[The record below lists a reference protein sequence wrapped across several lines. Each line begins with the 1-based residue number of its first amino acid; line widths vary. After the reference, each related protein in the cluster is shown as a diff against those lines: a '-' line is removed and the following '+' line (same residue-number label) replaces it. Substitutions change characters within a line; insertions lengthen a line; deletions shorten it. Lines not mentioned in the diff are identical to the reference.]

1 MMKSNMFVS
10 NNESVNPSHQQA
22 MANLDL
28 ISEVLATNKA
38 VCSCSFLEEDDFT
51 QWGYEVLYKAAK
63 YHKTS
68 GEASYRTYA
77 RRALHNNFIDLVKAY
92 EKTIKRKDFSTEL
105 YCYTFEEDR
114 LEHEQNDGEPQAKRS
129 LQEDIESTLE
139 LENSNQAQNLVRS
152 LIRSA
157 NFPEREKTILC
168 NKYDIDLMEEPLAT
182 LQLAE
187 KYHMTP
193 QSVNRICRSAIE
205 KLKKVSA

>member
-1 MMKSNMFVS
+1 MRKIAKNICT
-10 NNESVNPSHQQA
+10 NEVVNPSHQQA

-38 VCSCSFLEEDDFT
+38 VSSCSFLEEDDFA

-92 EKTIKRKDFSTEL
+92 EKTIRRKDFSTEL
-105 YCYTFEEDR
+105 YCYSFEEDCSQ
-114 LEHEQNDGEPQAKRS
+114 HEPSDEESIASNS

-139 LENSNQAQNLVRS
+139 FENSNQNQIWVRN

-157 NFPEREKTILC
+157 NLSNREKDILC
-168 NKYDIDLMEEPLAT
+168 NKYDIDLMVEPLDT
-182 LQLAE
+182 LQLAK
-187 KYHMTP
+187 KYRMTT
-193 QSVNRICRSAIE
+193 QSVNRICRNALE
-205 KLKKVSA
+205 KLRNVPA

>member
-1 MMKSNMFVS
+1 MMKNSMFVS

-28 ISEVLATNKA
+28 ISEVLATHKA
-38 VCSCSFLEEDDFT
+38 VRSCSFLEEEDFA
-51 QWGYEVLYKAAK
+51 QWGYEILYKAANC
-63 YHKTS
+63 HKTN

-77 RRALHNNFIDLVKAY
+77 SRALHNKFIDLVKAY
-92 EKTIKRKDFSTEL
+92 EKTIRRKDFSTEL
-105 YCYTFEEDR
+105 YCYTFEENCSQ
-114 LEHEQNDGEPQAKRS
+114 HEQSDEESIASNS

-139 LENSNQAQNLVRS
+139 FENSNQNQIWVRN

-157 NFPEREKTILC
+157 NLSNREKDILC

-187 KYHMTP
+187 KYHMTT
-193 QSVNRICRSAIE
+193 QSINRICRNALE
-205 KLKKVSA
+205 KLRNVPA

>member
-1 MMKSNMFVS
+1 MMKNSMFVS

-28 ISEVLATNKA
+28 ISEVLATNRA
-38 VCSCSFLEEDDFT
+38 VSSCSFLEEDDFA

-92 EKTIKRKDFSTEL
+92 EKTIRRKDFSTEL
-105 YCYTFEEDR
+105 YCYSFKEDCSQHEPSDEESIAS
-114 LEHEQNDGEPQAKRS
+114 NS
-129 LQEDIESTLE
+129 LQEFIESTLE
-139 LENSNQAQNLVRS
+139 RENSNQAQKWVRNL
-152 LIRSA
+152 IQNA
-157 NFPEREKTILC
+157 NLSDREKTILC
-168 NKYDIDLMEEPLAT
+168 NKYDIDLMQEPLAT

>member
-1 MMKSNMFVS
+1 MMKNNMFVS

-28 ISEVLATNKA
+28 ISEVLATNRA
-38 VCSCSFLEEDDFT
+38 VSSCSFLEEDDFA

-77 RRALHNNFIDLVKAY
+77 KRALHNNFIDLVKAY

-105 YCYTFEEDR
+105 YCYTFEEDCSQ
-114 LEHEQNDGEPQAKRS
+114 HEPSDGESITSNS

-139 LENSNQAQNLVRS
+139 FENSNQNQIWVRN
-152 LIRSA
+152 LIRNA
-157 NFPEREKTILC
+157 NLSNREKDILC

-187 KYHMTP
+187 KYHMTT
-193 QSVNRICRSAIE
+193 QSINRICRNALE
-205 KLKKVSA
+205 KLRNVPA

>member
-10 NNESVNPSHQQA
+10 HNESINPSHQQA

-28 ISEVLATNKA
+28 ISEVLVTNKA
-38 VCSCSFLEEDDFT
+38 VRSCSFLEEEDFA
-51 QWGYEVLYKAAK
+51 QWGYEILYKAAK

-105 YCYTFEEDR
+105 YCYTFEEDCSQ
-114 LEHEQNDGEPQAKRS
+114 HEPSDGESITSNS

-139 LENSNQAQNLVRS
+139 FENSNQNQIWVRN

-157 NFPEREKTILC
+157 NLSNREKDILC

-187 KYHMTP
+187 KYHMTT
-193 QSVNRICRSAIE
+193 QSINRICRNALE
-205 KLKKVSA
+205 KLRNVPA

>member
-1 MMKSNMFVS
+1 MMKNSMFVS

-28 ISEVLATNKA
+28 ISEVLASNKA
-38 VCSCSFLEEDDFT
+38 VGSCSFLEEDDFA

-92 EKTIKRKDFSTEL
+92 EKTIRRKDFSTEL
-105 YCYTFEEDR
+105 YCSQHEPSDEESIAS
-114 LEHEQNDGEPQAKRS
+114 NS
-129 LQEDIESTLE
+129 LQESIESTLE
-139 LENSNQAQNLVRS
+139 RENSNQAQKWVRNL
-152 LIRSA
+152 IQNA
-157 NFPEREKTILC
+157 NLSDREKTILC
-168 NKYDIDLMEEPLAT
+168 NKYDIDLMQEPLAT

>member
-1 MMKSNMFVS
+1 MMKNNMFVS

-38 VCSCSFLEEDDFT
+38 VRSCSFLEEDDFA

-92 EKTIKRKDFSTEL
+92 EKTIRRKDFSTEL
-105 YCYTFEEDR
+105 YCYTFEEDDSQ
-114 LEHEQNDGEPQAKRS
+114 HELSDGESIASNS
-129 LQEDIESTLE
+129 LQESIESTLE
-139 LENSNQAQNLVRS
+139 RENSNQDQKWVRNLIQN
-152 LIRSA
+152 A
-157 NFPEREKTILC
+157 NLSDREMTILC

-187 KYHMTP
+187 KYHMTT
-193 QSVNRICRSAIE
+193 QSINRICRSAIE
-205 KLKKVSA
+205 KLRKVSA

>member
-1 MMKSNMFVS
+1 MMKNNKFVS
-10 NNESVNPSHQQA
+10 NHESVNLSHQQA

-38 VCSCSFLEEDDFT
+38 VSSCCFLEEDDFA

-77 RRALHNNFIDLVKAY
+77 RRALNNKFIDLVKAY
-92 EKTIKRKDFSTEL
+92 EKTIRRKDFSTEL
-105 YCYTFEEDR
+105 YCYSFEEDGSQ
-114 LEHEQNDGEPQAKRS
+114 HEPSDGVSIASNS
-129 LQEDIESTLE
+129 LQESIESTLE
-139 LENSNQAQNLVRS
+139 RENSNQAQKWVRNL
-152 LIRSA
+152 IQNA
-157 NFPEREKTILC
+157 NLSDREMTILC

-187 KYHMTP
+187 KYHMTT
-193 QSVNRICRSAIE
+193 QSINRICRNTLD
-205 KLKKVSA
+205 KLRNIPA

>member
-1 MMKSNMFVS
+1 
-10 NNESVNPSHQQA
+10 
-22 MANLDL
+22 MAD
-28 ISEVLATNKA
+28 NKKMVEA
-38 VCSCSFLEEDDFT
+38 ITSMEEDFA

-105 YCYTFEEDR
+105 YCYTFEEDCSQ
-114 LEHEQNDGEPQAKRS
+114 HEPSDEESIASNS

-139 LENSNQAQNLVRS
+139 FENSNQNQIWVRN

-157 NFPEREKTILC
+157 NLSNREKDILC

-187 KYHMTP
+187 KYHMTT
-193 QSVNRICRSAIE
+193 QSINRICRNALE
-205 KLKKVSA
+205 KLRNVPA

>member
-1 MMKSNMFVS
+1 MMKNSMFVS

-28 ISEVLATNKA
+28 ISEVLATNRA
-38 VCSCSFLEEDDFT
+38 VSSCSFLEEDDFA

-92 EKTIKRKDFSTEL
+92 EKTIRRKDFSTEL
-105 YCYTFEEDR
+105 YCYSFEEDCSQ
-114 LEHEQNDGEPQAKRS
+114 HEPSDEESIASNS
-129 LQEDIESTLE
+129 LQESIESTLE
-139 LENSNQAQNLVRS
+139 RENSNQAQKWVRNL
-152 LIRSA
+152 IQNA
-157 NFPEREKTILC
+157 NLSDREKTILC
-168 NKYDIDLMEEPLAT
+168 NKYDIDLMQEPLAT

>member
-1 MMKSNMFVS
+1 MMKSNIFVS

-38 VCSCSFLEEDDFT
+38 VRSCSFLEEEDFA

-105 YCYTFEEDR
+105 YCYTFEEDCSQ
-114 LEHEQNDGEPQAKRS
+114 HEPSDGESITSNS

-139 LENSNQAQNLVRS
+139 FENSNQNQIWVRN

-157 NFPEREKTILC
+157 NLSNREKDILC

-187 KYHMTP
+187 KYHMTT
-193 QSVNRICRSAIE
+193 QSINRICRNALE
-205 KLKKVSA
+205 KLRNVPA

>member
-1 MMKSNMFVS
+1 MKNNMFVS

-28 ISEVLATNKA
+28 ISEVLATNRA
-38 VCSCSFLEEDDFT
+38 VRSCSFLEKDDFA

-77 RRALHNNFIDLVKAY
+77 RRALNNKFIDLVKAY
-92 EKTIKRKDFSTEL
+92 EKTIRRKDFSTEL

-114 LEHEQNDGEPQAKRS
+114 QEQEQNDGEPQAKRS

-139 LENSNQAQNLVRS
+139 FENNNQNQIWVRN

-157 NFPEREKTILC
+157 NLSEREKDILC
-168 NKYDIDLMEEPLAT
+168 NKYDIDLMVEPLET
-182 LQLAE
+182 LQLAK
-187 KYHMTP
+187 KYHMTT
-193 QSVNRICRSAIE
+193 QSINRICRNALN
-205 KLKKVSA
+205 KLRNVPA

>member
-1 MMKSNMFVS
+1 MMKNKFVS
-10 NNESVNPSHQQA
+10 NNESVNSSHQQA

-28 ISEVLATNKA
+28 ISEVLATNRA
-38 VCSCSFLEEDDFT
+38 VCSCSFLEEDDFA

-77 RRALHNNFIDLVKAY
+77 RRALNNKFIDLVKAY
-92 EKTIKRKDFSTEL
+92 EKTIRRKDFSTEL

-114 LEHEQNDGEPQAKRS
+114 QEQEQNDGEPQAKRS

-139 LENSNQAQNLVRS
+139 LENNNQAQNWVRN
-152 LIRSA
+152 LIQNA
-157 NFPEREKTILC
+157 NLSDREKDILC
-168 NKYDIDLMEEPLAT
+168 NKYDIDLLEEPLAT

-187 KYHMTP
+187 KYHMTT
-193 QSVNRICRSAIE
+193 QSINRICRNALN
-205 KLKKVSA
+205 KLRNVPA

>member
-1 MMKSNMFVS
+1 MMKNNMFVS

-28 ISEVLATNKA
+28 ISEVLATNRA
-38 VCSCSFLEEDDFT
+38 VRSCSFLEEDDFA

-77 RRALHNNFIDLVKAY
+77 RRALNNKFIDLVKAY
-92 EKTIKRKDFSTEL
+92 EKTIRRKDFSTEL

-114 LEHEQNDGEPQAKRS
+114 QEQEQNDGEPQAKRS

-139 LENSNQAQNLVRS
+139 FENNNQNQIWVRN

-157 NFPEREKTILC
+157 NLSEREKDILC
-168 NKYDIDLMEEPLAT
+168 NKYDIDLMVEPLET
-182 LQLAE
+182 LQLAK
-187 KYHMTP
+187 KYHMTT
-193 QSVNRICRSAIE
+193 QSINRICRNALN
-205 KLKKVSA
+205 KLRNVPA

>member
-1 MMKSNMFVS
+1 MMKNNMFVS

-28 ISEVLATNKA
+28 ISEVLATNRA
-38 VCSCSFLEEDDFT
+38 VSSCCFLEEDDFA
-51 QWGYEVLYKAAK
+51 QWGFEVLYKAAK

-77 RRALHNNFIDLVKAY
+77 RRALNNKFIDLVKAY

-105 YCYTFEEDR
+105 YCYSFEEDCSQ
-114 LEHEQNDGEPQAKRS
+114 HEPSDEESIANNS
-129 LQEDIESTLE
+129 LQESIESTLE
-139 LENSNQAQNLVRS
+139 RENSNQAQKWVRNL
-152 LIRSA
+152 IQNA
-157 NFPEREKTILC
+157 NLSDREKTILC

-187 KYHMTP
+187 KYHITP

>member
-1 MMKSNMFVS
+1 MMKNSMFVS

-28 ISEVLATNKA
+28 ISEVVATNKA
-38 VCSCSFLEEDDFT
+38 VCSCSFLEEDDFA

-105 YCYTFEEDR
+105 YCYTFEEDCSQ
-114 LEHEQNDGEPQAKRS
+114 HEPSDEESIASNS

-139 LENSNQAQNLVRS
+139 FENSNQNQIWVRN

-157 NFPEREKTILC
+157 NLSNREKDILC

-187 KYHMTP
+187 KYHMTT
-193 QSVNRICRSAIE
+193 QSINRICRNALE
-205 KLKKVSA
+205 KLRNVPA

>member
-1 MMKSNMFVS
+1 MMKNNKFVS
-10 NNESVNPSHQQA
+10 NHESVNPSHQQA

-28 ISEVLATNKA
+28 ISEVLATNRA
-38 VCSCSFLEEDDFT
+38 VSSCCFLEEDDFA

-105 YCYTFEEDR
+105 YCYSFEEDCSQ
-114 LEHEQNDGEPQAKRS
+114 HEPSDEESIANNS
-129 LQEDIESTLE
+129 LQESIESTLE
-139 LENSNQAQNLVRS
+139 RENSNQAQKWVRNL
-152 LIRSA
+152 IQNA
-157 NFPEREKTILC
+157 NLSDREKTILC

>member
-1 MMKSNMFVS
+1 MMKNNMFVS

-28 ISEVLATNKA
+28 ISEVLATNRA
-38 VCSCSFLEEDDFT
+38 VSSCSFLEEDDFA

-77 RRALHNNFIDLVKAY
+77 RRALHNNFIDLVKAFD
-92 EKTIKRKDFSTEL
+92 KTIKRKDFSTEL
-105 YCYTFEEDR
+105 YRYTFEEDR

-139 LENSNQAQNLVRS
+139 LENSNQAQKWVRNL
-152 LIRSA
+152 IQNA
-157 NFPEREKTILC
+157 NLSDREKTILC

-187 KYHMTP
+187 KYQMTP

>member
-1 MMKSNMFVS
+1 MMKNSMFVS

-28 ISEVLATNKA
+28 ISEVLATNRA
-38 VCSCSFLEEDDFT
+38 VSSCSFLEEDDFA

-92 EKTIKRKDFSTEL
+92 EKTIRRKDFSTEL
-105 YCYTFEEDR
+105 YCYSFEEDCSQ
-114 LEHEQNDGEPQAKRS
+114 HEPSDEVSIASNS
-129 LQEDIESTLE
+129 LQESIESTLE
-139 LENSNQAQNLVRS
+139 RENSNQAQKWVRNL
-152 LIRSA
+152 IQNA
-157 NFPEREKTILC
+157 NLSDREKTILC